1 MKVIVTEYVP
11 AKGHRNL
18 FLNVCNLLR
27 QGGEDVVAVVPKN
40 YEDKIPFC
48 KIINHGYDYYS
59 DVYQHS
65 SMNMIKYS
73 LRVQYAVKLI
83 AKSENA
89 DAILVVTYDELS
101 LALGRVF
108 FWGIK
113 PQIVIQNINVD
124 RIEESRIRKIAFN
137 FFKDSV
143 SHIVLAGF
151 IKEHMVDQLS
161 ISQGKVLVVPHP
173 MFQLDKKSV
182 RDIDLAGLSSGN
194 DEDVIS
200 RLIEMEEQQ
209 NIFSKN
215 NLHVVLKSRVQS
227 YDNGFLTIIKG
238 YIPDETYDDLML
250 RAKCIF
256 APYPL
261 TYKNRMSAIL
271 VDAMANNKSVIGMSI
286 PVLINAA
293 SHYPN
298 SIRLFNIDTFV
309 KDIKELGTASDAQN
323 NEFKEFQNYR
333 DENVMARQLTEGI
346 ANMLKGIPVADAYD
360 F

>member
-1 MKVIVTEYVP
+1 MKIIVTEYVP

-27 QGGEDVVAVVPKN
+27 QGGADVVAVVPNN

-73 LRVQYAVKLI
+73 LRVQYAVKNI

-101 LALGRVF
+101 LALGRVLF
-108 FWGIK
+108 FGIK

-124 RIEESRIRKIAFN
+124 RIEESRVRKIAFN
-137 FFKDSV
+137 FFKNSV

-151 IKEHMVDQLS
+151 IKEHMVGKLS
-161 ISQGKVLVVPHP
+161 ISQDKVLVIPHP
-173 MFQLDKKSV
+173 MFKLDKKSMC
-182 RDIDLAGLSSGN
+182 DIDLVGLSNGN
-194 DEDVIS
+194 DEEVIS
-200 RLIEMEEQQ
+200 SIVEMEKQQ

-215 NLHVVLKSRVQS
+215 NMHVVLKSRLQS
-227 YDNGFLTIIKG
+227 YDNGFLTIVKG
-238 YIPDETYDDLML
+238 FIPDETYSDLMI

-271 VDAMANNKSVIGMSI
+271 VDAMANNKSVIGMPI

-293 SHYPN
+293 SHYPH

-323 NEFKEFQNYR
+323 NEFKEFQDYR
-333 DENVMARQLTEGI
+333 DESVMARLLTEGV
-346 ANMLKGIPVADAYD
+346 ANMLKESPVADIYD